1 MCHVS
6 KESRMRKILNR
17 FRQNEEGAALVEYG
31 MLVGLIAVICVAA
44 VTLLGTDVSSA
55 FSAIAAQLSAI

>member
-1 MCHVS
+1 
-6 KESRMRKILNR
+6 MRKIINR

-31 MLVGLIAVICVAA
+31 LLVGLIAVICVAA

-55 FSAIAAQLSAI
+55 FSAIAARLSAI